1 MRAVDAPR
9 KLLQLRRGCLVIAR
23 ARPHH
28 RIPAAPTRNRGSG
41 RAYVQLAE
49 PRVRT
54 RGETVAAK
62 SRIARRKQMDQRR
75 RPSGSV
81 LASRPTAGLC
91 FARLRPAH
99 GREADAAEASAAVL
113 ASGTWL

>member
-1 MRAVDAPR
+1 
-9 KLLQLRRGCLVIAR
+9 LRGA
-23 ARPHH
+23 
-28 RIPAAPTRNRGSG
+28 
-41 RAYVQLAE
+41 
-49 PRVRT
+49 
-54 RGETVAAK
+54 
-62 SRIARRKQMDQRR
+62 KQMDQRR

>member
-1 MRAVDAPR
+1 MPKKAGRASSSPI
-9 KLLQLRRGCLVIAR
+9 RRHVALA
-23 ARPHH
+23 
-28 RIPAAPTRNRGSG
+28 PAAKRSRRNHELRD
-41 RAYVQLAE
+41 A
-49 PRVRT
+49 
-54 RGETVAAK
+54 
-62 SRIARRKQMDQRR
+62 KQMDQRR

>member
-1 MRAVDAPR
+1 
-9 KLLQLRRGCLVIAR
+9 
-23 ARPHH
+23 
-28 RIPAAPTRNRGSG
+28 
-41 RAYVQLAE
+41 
-49 PRVRT
+49 
-54 RGETVAAK
+54 
-62 SRIARRKQMDQRR
+62 MDQRR

-113 ASGTWL
+113 ASGTQVVVGSQTDASGRAFEVDRVLPTDQEGA